1 MATPHTETQATFW
14 DHLEVLRWALL
25 RSLGVLIVA
34 AIGLFMAMPTLF
46 EEVILAPSRGDFALY
61 RLLEWLG
68 ATTGEFH
75 ITLQNIHVAAQFTT
89 HISASLWGALLI
101 TLPYLGIEIWR
112 FVRPGLYPHE
122 RRGVGVALA
131 IGALL
136 FLAGCVVGYF
146 LVFPLTFRFLATYQL
161 SGEIMN
167 QITLHSY
174 MNNFMGV
181 VLVMGVAFE
190 LPIVTWLL
198 SRIGILN
205 RTTLQTGRRY
215 AVVALLLLSALIT
228 PSGDPFTLGVVF
240 LPLYLLYEVGIL
252 CARRA

>member
-1 MATPHTETQATFW
+1 M
-14 DHLEVLRWALL
+14 
-25 RSLGVLIVA
+25 
-34 AIGLFMAMPTLF
+34 
-46 EEVILAPSRGDFALY
+46 
-61 RLLEWLG
+61 
-68 ATTGEFH
+68 
-75 ITLQNIHVAAQFTT
+75 
-89 HISASLWGALLI
+89 
-101 TLPYLGIEIWR
+101 
-112 FVRPGLYPHE
+112 
-122 RRGVGVALA
+122 A

-167 QITLHSY
+167 QITLNSY

-190 LPIVTWLL
+190 LPILTWLL

-205 RTTLQTGRRY
+205 RTALQEGRRY
-215 AVVALLLLSALIT
+215 AVVALLVLSALIT